1 MPERRVYSGPVVCVM
16 QRRRGRRAD
25 RIYLELLEDAPEQEV
40 FLLKKKA
47 CELVWEGDNKQTCE
61 ERLTTTNTGQAKAGS
76 LLARPEEELR

>member
-1 MPERRVYSGPVVCVM
+1 M
-16 QRRRGRRAD
+16 
-25 RIYLELLEDAPEQEV
+25 
-40 FLLKKKA
+40 LKKKA